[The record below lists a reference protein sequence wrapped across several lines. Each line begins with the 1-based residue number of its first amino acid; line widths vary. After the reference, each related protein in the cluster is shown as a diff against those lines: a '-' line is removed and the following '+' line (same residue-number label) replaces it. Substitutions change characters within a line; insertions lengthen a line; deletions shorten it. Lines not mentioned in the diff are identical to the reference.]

1 MYDGLL
7 RASNPQ
13 TVDGFADYLIDDAL
27 APTRRSFE
35 KNALLNRRLPG
46 YLRHKRKLE
55 EKPLIVTLKNGDEP
69 MWLPNDDL
77 HTARERS
84 PPREAAERLGFAPLG
99 EAAERPGFAPQGEA
113 AERPGFAPLRGS
125 ASRPELEPR
134 RGSASRP
141 ELEPRR
147 GSAPRP
153 ELEPRRG
160 SAPRPELESPRM
172 VGPTVR
178 GQPSPAND
186 DAGATPRGRPMMRT
200 PPMPR
205 MSIHR
210 RFQQRRDAFN
220 TLNRLISAD
229 PSKFGVDENGGILLQ
244 GGNSVRDSNY
254 QRILNRWLEE
264 DLSNKRGEKA
274 FREKLLADPATRRFA
289 ETLLRLDSPPTALKA
304 GQRRREQGG
313 SGLFK
318 IRKWSFRKMPKVY

>member
-99 EAAERPGFAPQGEA
+99 EAAERPG
-113 AERPGFAPLRGS
+113 
-125 ASRPELEPR
+125 
-134 RGSASRP
+134 
-141 ELEPRR
+141 
-147 GSAPRP
+147 
-153 ELEPRRG
+153 
-160 SAPRPELESPRM
+160 
-172 VGPTVR
+172 